1 VTHQIQTVHEL
12 RFGERSVVT
21 RFSLGIVLALMLG
34 CAFDEPH
41 PQVKNDPAYDR
52 YADTLHVSVRKMA
65 RHPSGLYTQEVQL
78 GGGRAAAP
86 GDTVAVQYEGHLPNG
101 SLFDSS
107 YLRGQPIQ
115 FVLGGHQVIPG
126 WEEGI
131 TGMRVGGKRRLVI
144 PSQLAYGDHGI
155 GGVIPPNA
163 NLVFD
168 VELVGVR

>member
-1 VTHQIQTVHEL
+1 MNVHA
-12 RFGERSVVT
+12 S
-21 RFSLGIVLALMLG
+21 RFSLGIALAVMLG
-34 CAFDEPH
+34 CAVDEPQT
-41 PQVKNDPAYDR
+41 QVKNDPAYDR
-52 YADTLHVSVRKMA
+52 FADTLHVNVRRMA
-65 RHPSGLYTQEVQL
+65 RRESGLYVQEVQL
-78 GGGRAAAP
+78 GGGRTAAS

-101 SLFDSS
+101 QLFDSS

-115 FVLGGHQVIPG
+115 FILGLHQVVPG

-144 PSQLAYGDHGI
+144 PSQLAYGARGI